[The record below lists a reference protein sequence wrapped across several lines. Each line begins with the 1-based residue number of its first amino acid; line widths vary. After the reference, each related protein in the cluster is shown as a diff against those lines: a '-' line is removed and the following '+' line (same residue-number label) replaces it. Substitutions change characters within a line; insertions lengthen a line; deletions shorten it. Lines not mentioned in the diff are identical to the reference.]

1 MRRLALKGRFSLDL
15 LWEFAVL
22 RTKSIVLPALLA
34 LSASSWA
41 AGPNLLI
48 NGSFEAP
55 DAVTISCYQ
64 NSVAGNWTSFGPG
77 GNLGSCAVESGYSN
91 GGMIWPVARDG
102 TQMWFVNFQSFV
114 GTKIAQTISLTAN
127 TQYTLTFSLAGI
139 DGSTV
144 APNVSVAIGN
154 GVGSR
159 SFSSAA
165 NASWSD
171 LSWSFTPLTTGLTTI
186 AFTAA
191 AGPVNLDAAYLQVGE
206 VPEAT
211 TASMMAAGLL
221 MVLIIAARRRK
232 GREI

>member
-1 MRRLALKGRFSLDL
+1 MLRMHS
-15 LWEFAVL
+15 AVL
-22 RTKSIVLPALLA
+22 AALLA

-55 DAVTISCYQ
+55 DAITISCYQ
-64 NSVAGNWTSFGPG
+64 NSVAGSWTSFGPA

-91 GGMIWPVARDG
+91 GGLIWPTARDG
-102 TQMWFVNFQSFV
+102 TQLWYVNFQDFI
-114 GTKIAQTISLTAN
+114 GTKIAQNISLTAN
-127 TQYTLTFSLAGI
+127 TQYTLSFSLAGI
-139 DGSTV
+139 DGSAV

-165 NASWSD
+165 NASWAD

-186 AFTAA
+186 AFTAL
-191 AGPVNLDAAYLQVGE
+191 AGPVNLDAVYLQVSE

-232 GREI
+232 GREV